1 MRFSSFSLVNKNN
14 CSALSCIFIFF
25 LILKK
30 QVKLYFYFS
39 FKAGSEPVPR
49 RLPGVRAPTW
59 RRQQEL
65 SHCGPD
71 TDYRMADWTQ
81 IIAWPTGHRLSQGG
95 GPDTDLF
102 LTRSGSDLQN
112 IRNRLTITV
121 RLVLVLFS
129 LLLPQNFLILS
140 SKSNK
145 HMF

>member
-1 MRFSSFSLVNKNN
+1 MFSLYLKNKSNY
-14 CSALSCIFIFF
+14 IFI
-25 LILKK
+25 
-30 QVKLYFYFS
+30 FS